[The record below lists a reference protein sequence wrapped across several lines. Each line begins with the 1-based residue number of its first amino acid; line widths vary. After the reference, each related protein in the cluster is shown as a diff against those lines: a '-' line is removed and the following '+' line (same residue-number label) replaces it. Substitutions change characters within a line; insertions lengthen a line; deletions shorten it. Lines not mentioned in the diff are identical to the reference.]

1 MTNIYEQF
9 DKAFLRV
16 SAYTLLRA
24 GDPIGRVAF
33 KHPADGAGRL
43 WCYLQVWGYPM
54 VRGYAGGYGYDKRSA
69 AFETAARKLTQDDR
83 VSQNIRDAVAKD
95 FGLSWIR
102 QLEAEGFTVAIVID

>member
-16 SAYTLLRA
+16 SAYTLLRV
-24 GDPIGRVAF
+24 GDPIGRAAF
-33 KHPADGAGRL
+33 KRPADGAGRL

-54 VRGYAGGYGYDKRSA
+54 V
-69 AFETAARKLTQDDR
+69 
-83 VSQNIRDAVAKD
+83 RDAVAKD